1 MAPKDEYKPKSN
13 SKSEMNKPKG
23 GKAKDEKRKADKEKK
38 AAKAGGTGGVAFA
51 PKK

>member
-23 GKAKDEKRKADKEKK
+23 GKAKVNLMFAL
-38 AAKAGGTGGVAFA
+38 AASPPCMFFQVVKSTSHE
-51 PKK
+51 